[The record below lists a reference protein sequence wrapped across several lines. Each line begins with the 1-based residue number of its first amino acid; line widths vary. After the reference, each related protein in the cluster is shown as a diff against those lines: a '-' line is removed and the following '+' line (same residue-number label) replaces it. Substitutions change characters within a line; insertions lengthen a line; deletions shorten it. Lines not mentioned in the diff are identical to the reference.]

1 MYMKTW
7 MVKKEFG
14 KEMIQREQDKEEHY
28 LHRKGTEWW
37 IQDKNGKV
45 IIRVKRN
52 EEHVEVSGGIC
63 GSGTM
68 KMEMEHPYFQPARV
82 KALYFLE
89 NKEKYTLVQTP
100 KREYT
105 IYQNDQVIGRIN
117 GLDGWKAEIQM
128 EDQVTDEMAELSY
141 LLAEIMYHQDDLI
154 LV

>member
-1 MYMKTW
+1 M
-7 MVKKEFG
+7 
-14 KEMIQREQDKEEHY
+14 
-28 LHRKGTEWW
+28 
-37 IQDKNGKV
+37 
-45 IIRVKRN
+45 
-52 EEHVEVSGGIC
+52 EVSGGIC

-82 KALYFLE
+82 KSIVFPGKQGKVY
-89 NKEKYTLVQTP
+89 LVQTP

-117 GLDGWKAEIQM
+117 GLDRWKAEIQM